1 MLKGHV
7 FSKQI
12 FGNPIF
18 ALFINTFL
26 DGKNGVSNNYKNGM
40 QVTYSGTNLTINSGA
55 VCIQGR
61 FLEEDTSTT
70 ISSGTDNS
78 YCKLVIEIDLDKEN
92 TESDFVQGAY
102 KIVKSS
108 SGYPNLT
115 QSNIVKNVS
124 GIYQYELARFRTNSS
139 GISNFQDMRT
149 FLDFDTIYDAIE
161 AEYQSVLD
169 ELEQS
174 LQNVVDGSAYWLKA
188 TQLTNQ
194 NLNNYNTEGFYYAAG
209 GNTVTN
215 KPSGVDHF
223 GVMVK
228 RIATGL
234 YKQILDNNEE
244 RWTRYYGGGTW
255 SNWIK
260 DINKNDFAVITGN
273 IAGNGT
279 ESPSKTI
286 NYPNGFNKDN
296 CVILTVNLKR
306 SSVNVKGYGLIFDSS
321 SYMTGALPAKVVLEE
336 TNIMLE
342 IRNINIAQDG
352 SIMVPNIP
360 TSVSFEYTIVLMKIS

>member
-40 QVTYSGTNLTINSGA
+40 KVTYSGTNLTINSGA

-92 TESDFVQGAY
+92 TESDFTQGTY
-102 KIVKSS
+102 KIVRSS

-124 GIYQYELARFRTNSS
+124 GVYQYELARFRTNSS
-139 GISNFQDMRT
+139 GITSFQDMRT
-149 FLDFDTIYDAIE
+149 FLDFDTIYDAIK
-161 AEYQSVLD
+161 AEYQSVLN

-174 LQNVVDGSAYWLKA
+174 LQNVTDGSAYWLKA

-215 KPSGVDHF
+215 KPSGVEHF

-360 TSVSFEYTIVLMKIS
+360 TSVSFEYTIILMKIS

>member
-40 QVTYSGTNLTINSGA
+40 KVTYSGTNLTINSGA

-92 TESDFVQGAY
+92 TESDFTQGTY

-169 ELEQS
+169 ELEQE
-174 LQNVVDGSAYWLKA
+174 LQNVVDGSGYWLKA

-194 NLNNYNTEGFYYAAG
+194 DLNNYNTEGFYYAAG

-273 IAGNGT
+273 IAGDGT

-286 NYPNGFNKDN
+286 NYPTGFNRDN
-296 CVILTVNLKR
+296 CVVSTVNLKR
-306 SSVNVKGYGLIFDSS
+306 SSVDFKGYGAIFDSS
-321 SYMTGALPAKVVLEE
+321 SYLTGAIPAKVALGE
-336 TNIMLE
+336 TNITLE
-342 IRNINIAQDG
+342 IRNINITQNG
-352 SIMVPNIP
+352 SIMVPSIP
-360 TSVSFEYTIVLMKIS
+360 TSINFTYTIVLMKIS

>member
-40 QVTYSGTNLTINSGA
+40 KVTYSGTNLTINSGA

-92 TESDFVQGAY
+92 TESDFTQGTY

-124 GIYQYELARFRTNSS
+124 GVYQYELARFRTNSS
-139 GISNFQDMRT
+139 GITSFQDMRT
-149 FLDFDTIYDAIE
+149 FLDFDTIYDAIK
-161 AEYQSVLD
+161 AEYQSVLN

-174 LQNVVDGSAYWLKA
+174 LQNVTDGSAYWLKA

-244 RWTRYYGGGTW
+244 RWTRYFGGGTW
-255 SNWIK
+255 SEWIK

-273 IAGNGT
+273 ISGDGT

-286 NYPNGFNKDN
+286 NYPAGFNRDN
-296 CVILTVNLKR
+296 CVVSTVNLKR
-306 SSVNVKGYGLIFDSS
+306 STVDFKGYGAIFDSS
-321 SYMTGALPAKVVLEE
+321 SYLTGAIPTKVALGE
-336 TNIMLE
+336 TNIALE

>member
-40 QVTYSGTNLTINSGA
+40 KVTYSGTNLTINSGA

-92 TESDFVQGAY
+92 TESDFTQGTY

-124 GIYQYELARFRTNSS
+124 GVYQYELARFRTNSS
-139 GISNFQDMRT
+139 GITSFQDMRT
-149 FLDFDTIYDAIE
+149 FLDFDTIYDAIK
-161 AEYQSVLD
+161 AEYQSILN

-174 LQNVVDGSAYWLKA
+174 LQNVTDGSAYWLKA

-215 KPSGVDHF
+215 KPSGVEHF

-244 RWTRYYGGGTW
+244 RWTRYFGGGTW
-255 SNWIK
+255 SEWIK
-260 DINKNDFAVITGN
+260 EAGQISVVTG
-273 IAGNGT
+273 
-279 ESPSKTI
+279 TI
-286 NYPNGFNKDN
+286 NLTDGTGIAYLNYPEGFNYSNCLVLSVGVALYDDALYNFYADDTTTNIFSVRLQADNIRVGVKSIDNVGTDNPKN
-296 CVILTVNLKR
+296 CVV
-306 SSVNVKGYGLIFDSS
+306 
-321 SYMTGALPAKVVLEE
+321 
-336 TNIMLE
+336 
-342 IRNINIAQDG
+342 
-352 SIMVPNIP
+352 
-360 TSVSFEYTIVLMKIS
+360 VLMKK

>member
-40 QVTYSGTNLTINSGA
+40 KVTYSGTNLTINSGA

-92 TESDFVQGAY
+92 TESDFTQGTY

-124 GIYQYELARFRTNSS
+124 GVYQYELARFRTNSS
-139 GISNFQDMRT
+139 GITSFQDMRT
-149 FLDFDTIYDAIE
+149 FLDFDTIYDAIK
-161 AEYQSVLD
+161 AEYQSVLN

-174 LQNVVDGSAYWLKA
+174 LQNVTDGSAYWLKA

-215 KPSGVDHF
+215 KPSGVEHF

-228 RIATGL
+228 KIATGL

>member
-92 TESDFVQGAY
+92 TESDFTQGTY

-124 GIYQYELARFRTNSS
+124 GVYQYELARFRTNSS
-139 GISNFQDMRT
+139 GITSFQDMRT
-149 FLDFDTIYDAIE
+149 FLDFDTIYDAIK
-161 AEYQSVLD
+161 AEYQSVLN

-174 LQNVVDGSAYWLKA
+174 LQNVTDGSAYWLKA

-244 RWTRYYGGGTW
+244 
-255 SNWIK
+255 
-260 DINKNDFAVITGN
+260 KN
-273 IAGNGT
+273 
-279 ESPSKTI
+279 
-286 NYPNGFNKDN
+286 
-296 CVILTVNLKR
+296 
-306 SSVNVKGYGLIFDSS
+306 
-321 SYMTGALPAKVVLEE
+321 
-336 TNIMLE
+336 
-342 IRNINIAQDG
+342 
-352 SIMVPNIP
+352 
-360 TSVSFEYTIVLMKIS
+360 

>member
-70 ISSGTDNS
+70 ISAGTDSS

-149 FLDFDTIYDAIE
+149 FLDFDTIYDAIK

-194 NLNNYNTEGFYYAAG
+194 NLNNYNTEGFYHAAG